1 MMDLLE
7 RVNELKKK
15 INRASYEYYTLDA
28 PTISDY
34 EYDMMM
40 KELTDIEAAHPE
52 LVTPDSP
59 TARIGGEI
67 LSKFEKVHHDT
78 EMKSLA
84 DIFSYDEVFDYLR
97 GVEKITGNNDYS
109 LELKIDGLSISLIY
123 EKGILIQ
130 ASTRGD
136 GSTGEDV
143 TLNVKTIRSVPLSLD
158 EPLDLEVRGEV
169 YLPKK
174 SLEKVNKEREING
187 EALFKNER
195 NAAAGT
201 LRQLD
206 SKVVA
211 KRGLDTFMYYVVDP
225 EKYGITTQSEA
236 LSFLKQHGFHVNPE
250 SRTASSAEEI
260 IEYLDEI
267 DAKRFDY
274 DYPIDGVVLK
284 YNHMD
289 KYRAIGETVKTP
301 KWAIAYKFA
310 PLEVKTKILGI
321 TYQVGRTGVITPVAE
336 LSPVNISGSTVRRAT
351 LNNEDYIID
360 KDIRIGDFVF
370 VRKAAEIIPEV
381 VRVVLEE
388 RPSDSIPFKMIDTCP
403 ECGSQLLRKVGE
415 ADYYCLNED
424 CPARKV
430 NQIVH
435 FASRDAYDI
444 QGLGDKVSE
453 FLFQEG
459 FAKSI
464 DDIFT
469 LYMHK
474 EDLITKEGYG
484 ERSISQLLDAIE
496 RSKTQN
502 LDRLVYGL
510 GIRNVGKKVAKV
522 LCEEYPSLDNLM
534 NAREEDL
541 SRIDDIG
548 DVIAKSVYDYFHN
561 ESNIEMIEKLRNHGL
576 NFNYQSSRKEGL
588 SPFTGKTVVLTGAL
602 TKYTR
607 DEASKIIE
615 DLGGKTSGSVSKKT
629 DYVLYG
635 DNAGSKLT
643 KAQSLGIKLITEDEF
658 EEMVNNG

>member
-1 MMDLLE
+1 
-7 RVNELKKK
+7 
-15 INRASYEYYTLDA
+15 
-28 PTISDY
+28 
-34 EYDMMM
+34 
-40 KELTDIEAAHPE
+40 
-52 LVTPDSP
+52 
-59 TARIGGEI
+59 
-67 LSKFEKVHHDT
+67 
-78 EMKSLA
+78 
-84 DIFSYDEVFDYLR
+84 
-97 GVEKITGNNDYS
+97 
-109 LELKIDGLSISLIY
+109 
-123 EKGILIQ
+123 
-130 ASTRGD
+130 
-136 GSTGEDV
+136 
-143 TLNVKTIRSVPLSLD
+143 
-158 EPLDLEVRGEV
+158 
-169 YLPKK
+169 
-174 SLEKVNKEREING
+174 
-187 EALFKNER
+187 
-195 NAAAGT
+195 
-201 LRQLD
+201 
-206 SKVVA
+206 
-211 KRGLDTFMYYVVDP
+211 
-225 EKYGITTQSEA
+225 
-236 LSFLKQHGFHVNPE
+236 
-250 SRTASSAEEI
+250 
-260 IEYLDEI
+260 
-267 DAKRFDY
+267 
-274 DYPIDGVVLK
+274 
-284 YNHMD
+284 MD

-381 VRVVLEE
+381 VRVVLDE

-403 ECGSQLLRKVGE
+403 ECGSHLLRKEGE

-522 LCEEYPSLDNLM
+522 LCEEYPSMDNLM

-548 DVIAKSVYDYFHN
+548 DIIAKSVYDFFHN